1 MRKYVALG
9 AVLLGLVLSSAAVA
23 ATLDVSKFG
32 DLTAQG
38 AACAHGAV
46 YHFVNNQLGSSG
58 LPDGT
63 ITYQFSGHSVNSTG
77 AGFNNGPTQ
86 HFFVISSGTLLSA
99 STNLPGKLVLS
110 SVACAKKK

>member
-9 AVLLGLVLSSAAVA
+9 AVLLGLVLSSVAVA

-32 DLTAQG
+32 DLTSQG
-38 AACAHGAV
+38 AACAHGAL
-46 YHFVNNQLGSSG
+46 YHFVNNQLGSG
-58 LPDGT
+58 YADGT
-63 ITYQFSGHSVNSTG
+63 ITYQFSGHSSGSTG

-86 HFFVISSGTLLSA
+86 HFFVISTGTLLSA

-110 SVACAKKK
+110 SVTCAKKK

>member
-1 MRKYVALG
+1 MRKYVAVG
-9 AVLLGLVLSSAAVA
+9 AVLLGLVFASTAVA

-32 DLTAQG
+32 DLTSQG

-46 YHFVNNQLGSSG
+46 YHFVNNHLGSG
-58 LPDGT
+58 QPDGT
-63 ITYQFSGHSVNSTG
+63 ITFQFSGHAVGTSG
-77 AGFNNGPTQ
+77 ASFNNGPTQ
-86 HFFVISSGTLLSA
+86 HFFVTSSGTLLSA

>member
-1 MRKYVALG
+1 MRKYIALG
-9 AVLLGLVLSSAAVA
+9 VVVLGLASASAAYA
-23 ATLDVSKFG
+23 ATLDTGKFG
-32 DLTAQG
+32 DLTSQG

-46 YHFVNNQLGSSG
+46 YHFVNNQLGSG

-63 ITYQFSGHSVNSTG
+63 ISFQFSGHSASSAG

-86 HFFVISSGTLLSA
+86 HFFVTSTGTLQWA

>member
-1 MRKYVALG
+1 MRKYVVLG
-9 AVLLGLVLSSAAVA
+9 AVALGFAISSVAYA
-23 ATLDVSKFG
+23 ATLDTSKFG
-32 DLTAQG
+32 DLTSQG

-46 YHFVNNQLGSSG
+46 YHFVNNQLGGG

-63 ITYQFSGHSVNSTG
+63 ITFKFSGHSTG
-77 AGFNNGPTQ
+77 TAGASFNNGPTQ
-86 HFFVISSGTLLSA
+86 HFFVTSTGTLQSA